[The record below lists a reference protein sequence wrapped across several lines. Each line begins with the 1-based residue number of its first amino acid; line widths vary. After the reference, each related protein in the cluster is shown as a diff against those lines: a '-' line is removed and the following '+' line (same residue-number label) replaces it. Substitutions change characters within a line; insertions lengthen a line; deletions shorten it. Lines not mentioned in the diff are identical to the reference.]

1 MDLDLIYV
9 AYNSHKW
16 IRGCFDSVRQSDYDL
31 KKLHIYV
38 LDNASK
44 DDTVK
49 DLKEIKGEYGSEF
62 GAFEIIESRDNLGFG
77 RGNNE
82 AFKKGTSKNVCFINI
97 DTHVYEDTFKNLKK
111 EIEESDDKTVL
122 WEFRQLPYEHPKV
135 YDVATGE
142 VSWSSGAA
150 FAIKRSV
157 YEEMKGFDP
166 RIFMYAEDVDLSFR
180 LRAAGYRLK
189 YVPSVSI
196 DHYSYADAG
205 QIKPLQYVNCVIN
218 NLLLRYRFGKSSD
231 ILRWYVQFASIMF
244 HRNVYKGSKKQ
255 LIGAWMSH
263 LKDIPGFRHYLVNG
277 SNSYRYDNEWH
288 FYGFDYEKIRNGA
301 FYKNKRCRLS
311 DKVTVILPEAEEN
324 NADSRLLYTVK
335 KQTYPFINTIYSD
348 DYKKVLPMITG
359 DYVCVVSENTLMFY
373 DHIEVL
379 MAAMQ
384 ESGADAAYSD
394 GVWTEDGNAAVE
406 STCFLFK
413 KDVLEKMAQDAK
425 GKVSSDRLADVDMIK
440 KICKNVVFVEKTTVL
455 KG

>member
-1 MDLDLIYV
+1 MDFDLIYV

-16 IRGCFDSVRQSDYDL
+16 IKSCFDSVRQSDYDL

-49 DLKEIKGEYGSEF
+49 ELKEIKGGYGSEF
-62 GAFEIIESRDNLGFG
+62 GAFEIIESSDNLGFG

-82 AFKKGTSKNVCFINI
+82 AFKKGASDNVCFINI
-97 DTHVYEDTFKNLKK
+97 DTHVYKDTFKNLKK
-111 EIEESDDKTVL
+111 EIEESDEKTAL

-157 YEEMKGFDP
+157 YQEMKGFDP

-196 DHYSYADAG
+196 DHYSYAEAG

-218 NLLLRYRFGKSSD
+218 NLLLRYRFGKSRD
-231 ILRWYVQFASIMF
+231 ILRWYVQFASIML
-244 HRNVYKGSKKQ
+244 HRSVYKGSKGQ
-255 LIGAWMSH
+255 LITAWFSH
-263 LKDIPGFRHYLVNG
+263 IKDISGFRHYLVNG
-277 SNSYRYDNEWH
+277 SNRYRYDNEWH
-288 FYGFDYEKIRNGA
+288 FYGSDYEKIRNGA
-301 FYKNKRCRLS
+301 FYKNKRCMAS
-311 DKVTVILPEAEEN
+311 DEVTVILPEAEED

-335 KQTYPFINTIYSD
+335 KQTYTFINIIYSD
-348 DYKKVLPMITG
+348 DYKKVLPLTD

-384 ESGADAAYSD
+384 DSGADAAYSD
-394 GVWTEDGNAAVE
+394 GVWTEDGNDVVK

-413 KDVLEKMAQDAK
+413 KSVLEKMAQETE
-425 GKVSSDRLADVDMIK
+425 GKVSSDWLADTDEIK
-440 KICKNVVFVEKTTVL
+440 KICKKVVFVEKTTVL